1 MTEIILKFVGK
12 IQKSWHFEN
21 IFYALYP
28 ACISNHCFL
37 TLFKGVERTIMKVFD
52 EVDLEKERQDMVQ
65 KMEAKN
71 RKTLQYKRSFF
82 VRMVSD
88 PKIYN
93 PKIVKLKQDMSL
105 VDETPTS
112 PTM

>member
-1 MTEIILKFVGK
+1 MYIPL
-12 IQKSWHFEN
+12 
-21 IFYALYP
+21 A
-28 ACISNHCFL
+28 
-37 TLFKGVERTIMKVFD
+37 LFKGVERTIMKVFD

-93 PKIVKLKQDMSL
+93 PKITIQSFDKTLGLFEEPPS
-105 VDETPTS
+105 S
-112 PTM
+112 PSM